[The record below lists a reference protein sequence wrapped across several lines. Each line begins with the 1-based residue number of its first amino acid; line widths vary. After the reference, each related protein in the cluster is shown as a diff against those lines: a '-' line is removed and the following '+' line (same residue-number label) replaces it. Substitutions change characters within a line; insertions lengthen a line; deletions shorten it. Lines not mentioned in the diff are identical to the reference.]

1 MVPGRHV
8 RVDDRGQAQA
18 GHHDAEAGNALGD
31 AD

>member
-8 RVDDRGQAQA
+8 RVDDRRQAQA
-18 GHHDAEAGNALGD
+18 GHHDAEAGDALGD